1 MPLDHPMNATS
12 PQADR
17 PANTRSR
24 LTNGSAMLPGTDGRS
39 AWARLMRDVLGSLE
53 HHCGGELTE
62 VERMTARRAAAL
74 EVELCHLEASF
85 AAIRAEGGQPS
96 SDALDLYSRLAG
108 GQRRHLEALGTAR
121 RAKDIVPD
129 PLEYAARHAGGNA

>member
-1 MPLDHPMNATS
+1 MPLDTPPNAPGLT
-12 PQADR
+12 ADR

-39 AWARLMRDVLGSLE
+39 AWARLLRDVIANLE
-53 HHCGGELTE
+53 HHCGGELNE

-96 SDALDLYSRLAG
+96 PEALDLYSRLAG
-108 GQRRHLEALGTAR
+108 GQRRHLEALGMAK

-129 PLEYAARHAGGNA
+129 PLDYARSKAA